1 MFWWRFALAVLA
13 VFVVQTTALPQ
24 FASPAV
30 DLMLMLALWYA
41 WTAPLPDARLTA
53 CLTGLVQD
61 VGTQG
66 PLGLHA
72 VACGL
77 TAWLLTRWREHVNR
91 DVWWVRW
98 IVGSAAVL
106 PTRLLVAVQQRY
118 WQGLTGSW
126 PRLLLDVFLT
136 SVIAGLLAALA
147 VGVPTLLRRRRRG
160 LMMRW

>member
-66 PLGLHA
+66 PLGLD
-72 VACGL
+72 
-77 TAWLLTRWREHVNR
+77 RK
-91 DVWWVRW
+91 
-98 IVGSAAVL
+98 
-106 PTRLLVAVQQRY
+106 
-118 WQGLTGSW
+118 
-126 PRLLLDVFLT
+126 
-136 SVIAGLLAALA
+136 SV
-147 VGVPTLLRRRRRG
+147 V
-160 LMMRW
+160 